1 MVPVALAMS
10 SPNIFGERPREPIWE
25 ARADV
30 APTFSWAHDFDLI
43 GVNLNIIEEAAY
55 VEFQGPDNWKQVQL
69 GLLQA
74 ESPAASKVE
83 SPYTC

>member
-1 MVPVALAMS
+1 MPWQCHP
-10 SPNIFGERPREPIWE
+10 PNFFGERPREPIWE
-25 ARADV
+25 ARGQTW
-30 APTFSWAHDFDLI
+30 PLLFSWAHDFDLI

-55 VEFQGPDNWKQVQL
+55 VEFQVPDNRKQVQL

-83 SPYTC
+83 SPCMR